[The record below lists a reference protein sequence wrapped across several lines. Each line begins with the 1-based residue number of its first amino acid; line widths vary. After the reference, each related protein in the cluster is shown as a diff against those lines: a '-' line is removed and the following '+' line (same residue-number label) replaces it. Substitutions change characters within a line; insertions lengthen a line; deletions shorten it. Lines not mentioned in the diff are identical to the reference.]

1 MSGPIP
7 SESARGDPR
16 SLMRGIAS
24 ARVAAGEK
32 HAEILFVYRAVLH
45 ISGATLPPVLRLS

>member
-7 SESARGDPR
+7 SESAGGDPR

-32 HAEILFVYRAVLH
+32 HAEISIGRKGFIVA
-45 ISGATLPPVLRLS
+45 SLPDWL